1 MEFRLKDFSAKPEAR
16 NFSGDLYIKNFES
29 PEIDLSLDSDF
40 DLAFLTQFINAT
52 SFSNLK
58 GKIEIHMKFHDII
71 DLTRPERSIER
82 LNETYYTE
90 LEVTDLGFS
99 SPAFHLPLSSL
110 NTWVIVEGH
119 EEISALKLHGE
130 LVLDYEDSLKS
141 IDLDITE
148 LGGKMKVHPLKL
160 EKFNGNVHYEDDRL
174 LVQDFSGNL
183 GSSEFTVNL
192 DYYLREGERASG
204 QNYFGL
210 AAKRLNFDELLEFNE
225 IPVDA
230 ENSAEEH
237 AAAFNIYE
245 LPFSDMQFEFDI
257 DHLNYHRNILYNFK
271 AELRTT
277 PEHYLYIATLN
288 MNVAGGQMALGG
300 YFNGSNPDEIYLN
313 PIMHLEGVDLDKLL
327 YKFENFGQNE
337 IVSDNLKGRLT
348 ADITGKVRMYPDLVP
363 IIDQSEIHM
372 DVTVLDGRLIEYE
385 MLSAFEEYFVDKNL
399 EDVRFDTLQNHI
411 DLVDGTLVIPNMTI
425 NSTLG
430 FLQISGTQDADFN
443 MEYYIRVPLKMVAGT
458 GWSKLF
464 GRKKEEVDPNQVDEI
479 VYVDPEKKVA
489 FINIKMIGNSEDY
502 EVSLG
507 RDKGSKKKNKNK
519 D

>member
-1 MEFRLKDFSAKPEAR
+1 M
-16 NFSGDLYIKNFES
+16 
-29 PEIDLSLDSDF
+29 
-40 DLAFLTQFINAT
+40 
-52 SFSNLK
+52 
-58 GKIEIHMKFHDII
+58 
-71 DLTRPERSIER
+71 
-82 LNETYYTE
+82 
-90 LEVTDLGFS
+90 
-99 SPAFHLPLSSL
+99 
-110 NTWVIVEGH
+110 
-119 EEISALKLHGE
+119 
-130 LVLDYEDSLKS
+130 
-141 IDLDITE
+141 
-148 LGGKMKVHPLKL
+148 
-160 EKFNGNVHYEDDRL
+160 
-174 LVQDFSGNL
+174 
-183 GSSEFTVNL
+183 
-192 DYYLREGERASG
+192 
-204 QNYFGL
+204 
-210 AAKRLNFDELLEFNE
+210 NFDELLEFNE

-257 DHLNYHRNILYNFK
+257 DHLNYHRNILYSFK

-385 MLSAFEEYFVDKNL
+385 MLSTFEEYFVDKNL